1 VSNLFCFPFLV
12 FPLHILVLLHALYLK
27 HY

>member
-12 FPLHILVLLHALYLK
+12 FPLHILVLLHTLSLR

>member
-12 FPLHILVLLHALYLK
+12 FPLHILVLLHALSLR